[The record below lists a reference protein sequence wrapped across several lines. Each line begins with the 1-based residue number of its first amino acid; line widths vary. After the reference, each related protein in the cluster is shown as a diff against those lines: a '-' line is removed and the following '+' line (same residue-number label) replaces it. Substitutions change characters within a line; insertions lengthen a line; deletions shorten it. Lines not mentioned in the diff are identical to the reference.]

1 MVSLVGSSPG
11 LRIRD
16 QEMPQFKKLEVGA
29 AGTEARAKWGEGW
42 VAESDKDEECIY
54 R

>member
-1 MVSLVGSSPG
+1 MQPGSAH
-11 LRIRD
+11 LRSRD
-16 QEMPQFKKLEVGA
+16 AVVQKLEVGA

>member
-1 MVSLVGSSPG
+1 MTNSS
-11 LRIRD
+11 RCCSS
-16 QEMPQFKKLEVGA
+16 KKLEVG